1 MSNTQVSTEQ
11 PRAARIPAA
20 ATVDLKLE
28 VIAIPV
34 SDVDRAKAFY
44 GGLGWTVDADFMVGK
59 DFRAV
64 QLTPPGSPC
73 SIHLSTTAVPGSAQ
87 GMFLVVSDIEA
98 ARKELIAHGADV
110 SEVFHFDGDHR
121 PVPGPD
127 PKLPSYGS
135 YASFSDPDGNR
146 WVLQQVTTRLPG
158 RGLSNDV
165 ATLTE
170 LFQETEQ
177 RHGTVRADRSETPL
191 VRLVR
196 RLRGCART
204 RQDARRGGRGGDAP
218 HRKCTRSTSVELV
231 SRLLHSARRGIPQFG
246 RAVRAVLRRP
256 RGLPP
261 HRGSPRTMTCGEAR
275 AFHPRSSGHRAHALR
290 GYSRRSERCAA
301 SIDDGRTCRR
311 PAGIMGAWRWLG
323 CFSGMAHRKSH
334 GKRRPQA
341 RRSAPRRRETAPRDP
356 AAPGTRARVAPDPGQ
371 HPGDGGAPDGKRR
384 GRSRQPPA
392 HRVLRPDGR
401 GNCANGE

>member
-1 MSNTQVSTEQ
+1 MSTTQVSTEQ
-11 PRAARIPAA
+11 PRAARSPAA
-20 ATVDLKLE
+20 ASVDLKLE

-44 GGLGWTVDADFMVGK
+44 AGLGWTVDADFMIGK

-64 QLTPPGSPC
+64 QLTPPGSPS

-98 ARKELIAHGADV
+98 ARKELIAHGVDV

-127 PKLPSYGS
+127 SKLPSYGS

-177 RHGTVRADRSETPL
+177 RHGKYEPSAPKHHWSGWYAAYVVARERGRTPDE
-191 VRLVR
+191 
-196 RLRGCART
+196 A
-204 RQDARRGGRGGDAP
+204 AGDA
-218 HRKCTRSTSVELV
+218 TRHTESALV
-231 SRLLHSARRGIPQFG
+231 A
-246 RAVRAVLRRP
+246 
-256 RGLPP
+256 
-261 HRGSPRTMTCGEAR
+261 
-275 AFHPRSSGHRAHALR
+275 
-290 GYSRRSERCAA
+290 
-301 SIDDGRTCRR
+301 
-311 PAGIMGAWRWLG
+311 
-323 CFSGMAHRKSH
+323 
-334 GKRRPQA
+334 QA
-341 RRSAPRRRETAPRDP
+341 
-356 AAPGTRARVAPDPGQ
+356 
-371 HPGDGGAPDGKRR
+371 
-384 GRSRQPPA
+384 
-392 HRVLRPDGR
+392 
-401 GNCANGE
+401 